1 MANNIVDKKN
11 IKGNKK
17 NLSGIILLSIVFLT
31 IIIISLLFFNRSGKI
46 QGQIVDSRDST
57 ITLTD
62 VLITIDDNEPKPN
75 NNLTGTFYFEGIK
88 PGNHIV
94 KFTRDNYKAYEQE
107 INLKAGEKLNLSLI
121 RLTQATLTNNISLDS
136 PKLLVENNS
145 DSLTLIDLKTNSK
158 TINIPLSGKS
168 STVLVNS
175 AKSKIYTIRE
185 PNDSVGVIDLKALKE
200 VKNIKLDALANF
212 KLQFSIS
219 NDRLYALAVD
229 SGKLFVINTITD
241 ELIEPVIK
249 VSTSTND
256 FVVDKTSGNLI
267 LVDETSINI
276 ISSSG
281 NIIKSHTFQPQNG
294 YNKIY
299 SGLNYVIVGNATS
312 NFATHI
318 DLISDK
324 ETKLDFS
331 GQVRDIKISP
341 SGIIYVLLSSSLNLL
356 RASTLEIYK
365 KDVTINGQV
374 SYDMTLSTNGDKLY
388 IADFDSG
395 KISVFDTQTEQVLPD
410 QITGVAG
417 TRDIIQL

>member
-249 VSTSTND
+249 VSNSTND

-281 NIIKSHTFQPQNG
+281 NIIKSHTFQPQNR